1 MSQNG
6 NKVAG
11 SWTRRVAAVCA
22 SALVAVMSIGATS
35 VAPAQ
40 AAAPQRQEVGAYVCT
55 WYRVRA
61 GDTLLELAARYNTDV
76 LTLRR
81 VNGLKTTRIYTGQ
94 RLCIPRYVKPN
105 PNPPPPASGPWTGA
119 YFNNTSLSGNPVLI
133 RSDAAIN
140 FDWGFGSPDPS
151 RVFSDYF
158 SVRWTRQ
165 QNFAAGTWRF
175 TVNADDGFRL
185 YIDGNLVADYYN
197 YVGNQTRT
205 IDVPLAAGPH
215 GIQLDYV
222 EYTGIALVRLTYQQ
236 VTGPVPPPLPPDG
249 GGQFN
254 TGPWYTEYFANATL
268 TPPPTVVRT
277 EPAIRFDWRGLP
289 PQPGMPGTFW
299 SARFT
304 QTRFF
309 NPGVYQFV
317 ARVDD
322 GVRIYING
330 VQIMNEWREQSTRTF
345 TSNVKLGAGNYNIV
359 VEYAQFGGSSD
370 FSLYWNFLGNPD
382 APQQPQVLPQ
392 PLPAGPIPYIAP
404 QP

>member
-11 SWTRRVAAVCA
+11 SWTRRVAAVFA

-55 WYRVRA
+55 WYRVRS

-81 VNGLKTTRIYTGQ
+81 VNGLKTTRILTGQ

-105 PNPPPPASGPWTGA
+105 PQPQPSPTGPWTGA

-133 RSDAAIN
+133 RNDAAVN
-140 FDWGFGSPDPS
+140 FNWGFGSPDPS
-151 RVFSDYF
+151 RVFADFF
-158 SVRWTRQ
+158 SARWTRS

-185 YIDGNLVADYYN
+185 YVNGNLVADYFGF
-197 YVGNQTRT
+197 VGNQTRT
-205 IDVPLAAGPH
+205 VDVPLGAGPA
-215 GIQLDYV
+215 GIQLEYV
-222 EYTGIALVRLTYQQ
+222 EQTGVALVRLTIQQ
-236 VTGPVPPPLPPDG
+236 VGGTVPPPPPPDG
-249 GGQFN
+249 KFRN
-254 TGPWYTEYFANATL
+254 GPWNTEYFANATL
-268 TPPPTVVRT
+268 TPPPSFVRV
-277 EPAIRFDWRGLP
+277 EPGINFAWNGGSP
-289 PQPGMPGTFW
+289 APGIPGSFW
-299 SARFT
+299 SARFS

-309 NPGVYQFV
+309 NAGVYQFV

-322 GVRIYING
+322 GVRIFING
-330 VQIMNEWREQSTRTF
+330 VPVMNEWREQSTRTF
-345 TSNVKLGAGNYNIV
+345 SSFVKLGSGNYTIV

-370 FSLYWNFLGNPD
+370 FGLYWDYLGNPD
-382 APQQPQVLPQ
+382 APQPPQPQVLQVIPASGVIVIPPQ
-392 PLPAGPIPYIAP
+392 P
-404 QP
+404 

>member
-6 NKVAG
+6 NKIAG
-11 SWTRRVAAVCA
+11 SWTKRAAAILA
-22 SALVAVMSIGATS
+22 SALVAVTSIGATS
-35 VAPAQ
+35 IAPAQ
-40 AAAPQRQEVGAYVCT
+40 AAAPARQEVGAYVCT

-105 PNPPPPASGPWTGA
+105 PQPPQPPASGPWQA
-119 YFNNTSLSGNPVLI
+119 AFWNNTSLSGSPVLV
-133 RSDAAIN
+133 RTDAAVN
-140 FDWGFGSPDPS
+140 FNWGFGSPDPS
-151 RVFSDYF
+151 RVFSDFF
-158 SVRWTRQ
+158 SARWIRQ
-165 QNFAAGTWRF
+165 QNFNAGTWRF

-185 YIDGNLVADYYN
+185 YVDGNLVADYFT

-205 IDVPLAAGPH
+205 VDVPLAAGAH
-215 GIQLDYV
+215 VVQLEYV
-222 EYTGIALVRLTYQQ
+222 EQTGNALVRLTYQQ
-236 VTGPVPPPLPPDG
+236 VAGPVPPPLPPDG
-249 GGQFN
+249 DKFRN
-254 TGPWYTEYFANATL
+254 GPWYTEYFANATL
-268 TPPPTVVRT
+268 TPPPSAVRT
-277 EPAIRFDWRGLP
+277 EPGIRFAWNGAPPVPGLP
-289 PQPGMPGTFW
+289 GSFW

-309 NPGVYQFV
+309 NAGVYQFV

-322 GVRIYING
+322 GVRIWING

-345 TSNVKLGAGNYNIV
+345 TSNVKLGSGNYNIV

-370 FSLYWNFLGNPD
+370 FALYWDFLGNPD

-392 PLPAGPIPYIAP
+392 PLPAGPIPYIPP

>member
-40 AAAPQRQEVGAYVCT
+40 AAAPQRQEVGAYVCV
-55 WYRVRA
+55 WYRVRS

-105 PNPPPPASGPWTGA
+105 PQPPPPSSGPWTGA
-119 YFNNTSLSGNPVLI
+119 YFNNTGLSGNPVLI
-133 RSDAAIN
+133 RNDAAIN
-140 FDWGFGSPDPS
+140 FNWGFGSPDPA
-151 RVFSDYF
+151 RVFSDFF

-185 YIDGNLVADYYN
+185 YVNGNLVADYYN

-205 IDVPLAAGPH
+205 IDVPLAAGAASL
-215 GIQLDYV
+215 QLEYV
-222 EYTGIALVRLTYQQ
+222 EQTGVALVRLTVQQ
-236 VTGPVPPPLPPDG
+236 ISGSVTPPPPPSG
-249 GGQFN
+249 EKFN
-254 TGPWYTEYFANATL
+254 NGPWYTEYFANATL
-268 TPPPTVVRT
+268 TPPPSVVKT
-277 EPAIRFDWRGLP
+277 EPAMAFAWNGAP
-289 PQPGMPGTFW
+289 PQPGMPAGFW

-304 QTRFF
+304 QTRYF

-322 GVRIYING
+322 GIRIYING
-330 VQIMNEWREQSTRTF
+330 VLIMNEWREQSSRTF
-345 TSNVKLGAGNYNIV
+345 TSAVKLGAGNYTIV

-370 FSLYWNFLGNPD
+370 LAMYWDYLGNPD
-382 APQQPQVLPQ
+382 APAPAPQVLP
-392 PLPAGPIPYIAP
+392 AAVTGPVPYIAP
-404 QP
+404 LP